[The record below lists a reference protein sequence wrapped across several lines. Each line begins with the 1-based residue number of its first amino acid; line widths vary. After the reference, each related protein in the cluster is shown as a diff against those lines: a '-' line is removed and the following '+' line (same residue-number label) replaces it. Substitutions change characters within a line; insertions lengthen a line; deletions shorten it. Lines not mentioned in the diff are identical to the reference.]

1 MAWHGVFAQKYS
13 NGHQERTTIRCTGE
27 MIWNG
32 EKLTETGFKNVN
44 DAGVPRPDSNYQGW
58 FYRPRKHAL
67 AWEYFRFTDSGQ
79 FEVHNFCTDRC
90 SGTSPLGSS
99 NFCCSS
105 VSEGGEKCHEG
116 D

>member
-13 NGHQERTTIRCTGE
+13 NGHQDRTTIRCTGE
-27 MIWNG
+27 MIWRG
-32 EKLTETGFKNVN
+32 DTLTETGFKNVN

-58 FYRPRKHAL
+58 FYRPWNRAL

-79 FEVHNFCTDRC
+79 FEVHHFCTDGC